1 LKALDM
7 STPTRTFVYV
17 SNAADADIACFSL
30 SSDLHLT
37 PLDRVPAGPLVMPM
51 AASSD
56 GRFLHAAIR
65 SAPFSLHTHRI
76 VAATG
81 ALNPLAHTPLPD
93 NMVFIALDQT
103 GRWLLCAS
111 YSGNTVAV
119 HAVDA
124 EGQVS
129 TQAACFFP
137 TGGVKPH
144 SIRIDPA
151 NQWVYVPHLGSDE
164 VQAYPFDARN
174 GQLARDARVSTRLP
188 AGFGP
193 RHFVFSRDGRF
204 LYLLGEMSGHV
215 AVFERDTALGALRL
229 IQSISSLPA
238 DSTLLPGVARLP
250 TGAEGAVD
258 FDETK
263 VIWCADLQITP
274 DGRHLFST
282 ERTRDHIGR
291 FAVDTASGLLRF
303 LGQTPTERQPRG
315 IAIDP
320 AGRYL
325 IASGEK
331 STQLSL
337 YTLDSHTGDL
347 HLKEQVPVGR
357 GANWV
362 QIVQLP

>member
-1 LKALDM
+1 M
-7 STPTRTFVYV
+7 SASRRTFVYV
-17 SNAADADIACFSL
+17 SQAGDGDIACYTL
-30 SSDLHLT
+30 SSDLHLS
-37 PLDRVPAGPLVMPM
+37 LQARVPAGPLVMPM
-51 AASSD
+51 AASHD
-56 GRFLHAAIR
+56 GHFLHAAVR
-65 SAPFSLHTHRI
+65 TAPFALHSHRI
-76 VAATG
+76 DSHTG
-81 ALNPLAHTPLPD
+81 ALSPVARTSLPD
-93 NMVFIALDQT
+93 NMVFIDLDRS

-119 HAVDA
+119 HAVGDD
-124 EGQVS
+124 GQVAD
-129 TQAACFFP
+129 QPACFFP
-137 TGGVKPH
+137 TGGIKPH
-144 SIRIDPA
+144 SIHIDPD

-164 VQAYPFDARN
+164 IQAYPFDADS
-174 GQLARDARVSTRLP
+174 GQLLRQNCVSTRLP

-215 AVFERDTALGALRL
+215 AVFERHPETGTLTL

-238 DSTLLPGVARLP
+238 DSPLLPGVARLP
-250 TGAEGAVD
+250 TGVEGAVD
-258 FDETK
+258 FDESR

-274 DGRHLFST
+274 DGRHLYST

-291 FAVDTASGLLRF
+291 FEVDTHTGRLRF

-320 AGRYL
+320 QGQYL

-337 YTLDSHTGDL
+337 YTLDSSTGDL
-347 HLKEQVPVGR
+347 HLKERVPVGK
-357 GANWV
+357 GANWI
-362 QIVQLP
+362 QIVQDP